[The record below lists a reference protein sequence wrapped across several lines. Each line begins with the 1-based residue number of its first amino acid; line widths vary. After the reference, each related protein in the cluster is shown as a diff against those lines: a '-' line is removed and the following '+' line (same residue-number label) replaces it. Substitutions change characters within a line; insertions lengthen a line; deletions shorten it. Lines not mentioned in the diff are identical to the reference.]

1 MCNGACAAEGVPTV
15 SCTPKQ
21 QGEVGAEVYVC
32 VRVYVCVAG
41 EVEAMTGS
49 ARGYVLVPSRDHNTI
64 SDPSV
69 QKDPHRSRM
78 PSLSPSLTFT
88 MLILRVS
95 GAAAAWR
102 GVACCMLH
110 GVTACLAAAGRIT
123 AWLDGRTPGLI
134 HQI

>member
-1 MCNGACAAEGVPTV
+1 MGNGACAAEGVPTM

-21 QGEVGAEVYVC
+21 QGEVGPEVYVC

-41 EVEAMTGS
+41 EV
-49 ARGYVLVPSRDHNTI
+49 VPSRDHNTI

-69 QKDPHRSRM
+69 QKDPHRSRI

-123 AWLDGRTPGLI
+123 AWLDGRTPG
-134 HQI
+134 